1 MQQDSYGDG
10 AVIFMMVTY
19 CFLRSLKYK
28 FLNVNGFCVVILIS
42 KTDFN
47 SRETTLR
54 LDSLDK
60 T

>member
-28 FLNVNGFCVVILIS
+28 FVNVNGFCVVILIF
-42 KTDFN
+42 KN
-47 SRETTLR
+47 
-54 LDSLDK
+54 
-60 T
+60 